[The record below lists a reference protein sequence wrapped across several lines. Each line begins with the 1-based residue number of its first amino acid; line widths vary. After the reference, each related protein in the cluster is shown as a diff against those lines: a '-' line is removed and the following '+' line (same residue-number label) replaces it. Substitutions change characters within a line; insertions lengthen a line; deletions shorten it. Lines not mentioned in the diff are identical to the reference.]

1 MKFTDRVYKALKFI
15 ALVALPAVGTLYF
28 TLAGI
33 WHFPDPEKVIGSITA
48 VDTFLGLLLHISTK
62 TYDNSDDKY
71 DGTFGVVQNPDGTQN
86 LKLLNVDMNALNTK
100 SQVIF
105 KIQPGVITQVPDP
118 APTP

>member
-62 TYDNSDDKY
+62 DVRQQRRQVRRYVRGGAESGRDSE
-71 DGTFGVVQNPDGTQN
+71 PE
-86 LKLLNVDMNALNTK
+86 ALECRHER
-100 SQVIF
+100 SEHEEPGH
-105 KIQPGVITQVPDP
+105 IQDP
-118 APTP
+118 AGCDHSGS